1 MRTEICN
8 VLRVYCIFYEYIV
21 RGKEKRFSSFF
32 VYNKNISIFVANNKM
47 NPIFSDNGLLID
59 FGLVEY

>member
-8 VLRVYCIFYEYIV
+8 VLSLLHIYEYIV